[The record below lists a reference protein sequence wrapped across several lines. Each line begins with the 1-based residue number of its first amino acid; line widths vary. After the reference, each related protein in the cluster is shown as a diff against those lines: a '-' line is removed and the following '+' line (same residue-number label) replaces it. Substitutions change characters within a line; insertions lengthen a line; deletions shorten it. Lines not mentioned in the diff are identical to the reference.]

1 MKKLFENVTKIT
13 FITYPLTVLSSI
25 ILNRQMNPTFNTVAG
40 ICFSISAAYYVK
52 KTLDKLDPSKIK
64 P

>member
-40 ICFSISAAYYVK
+40 ICFLFQLHIM
-52 KTLDKLDPSKIK
+52 
-64 P
+64 